1 MATRFL
7 TATIAGIAAS
17 LVLLGS
23 ASESSAQLARS
34 NASSGVEP
42 QSPVGTVLG
51 SATLWAVINANGTVA
66 RSDGANTATTRKIPG
81 FNGSYEVIFYR
92 NVTGCVY
99 TASIGNAGAGNP
111 LHGSIVVAAR
121 AGNALGVFVETRTA
135 STGALVD
142 RPFHLFVN
150 C

>member
-1 MATRFL
+1 M
-7 TATIAGIAAS
+7 
-17 LVLLGS
+17 
-23 ASESSAQLARS
+23 
-34 NASSGVEP
+34 
-42 QSPVGTVLG
+42 
-51 SATLWAVINANGTVA
+51 LWAVVNANGTVA
-66 RSDGANTATTRKIPG
+66 RSDGAVVSRTRKIPG

-121 AGNALGVFVETRTA
+121 AGNALGVFVETRTS